1 MMRAAVLFSGGKDS
15 VYATYIAQ
23 QQHFDIVGTVTIV
36 PSVSDS
42 YMFHVPNAGFASM
55 ISSAMGIPNL
65 TAEVPPK
72 KDELKILSQ
81 AIESIGVDAVITGAI
96 ASDYQ
101 MFRINFVCEE
111 LGVKAFSPLWHK
123 NQEALFRE
131 IVGAGFDVRMVGVA
145 ADGLD
150 ESWLGRAVD
159 SKAIDD
165 LVALQRK
172 RRINVSGEGGE
183 FETVVLDGPDF
194 CRRIRISSSSVR
206 WTGSSGLLRI
216 HALRLENKGRRC
228 SVPPRAAS
236 PSR

>member
-1 MMRAAVLFSGGKDS
+1 MIRAAVLFSGGKDS

-23 QQHFDIVGTVTIV
+23 QQLFDVVGTITII

-42 YMFHVPNAGFASM
+42 YMFHVPNARLAST

-65 TAEVPPK
+65 TAEVPAEQ
-72 KDELKILSQ
+72 DELQILSR
-81 AIESIGVDAVITGAI
+81 AIKSMEVDAVVTGAI

-111 LGVKAFSPLWHK
+111 LGVRVFSPLWHK
-123 NQEALFRE
+123 NQEMLFRE

-150 ESWLGRAVD
+150 ERWLGRMVD

-165 LVALQRK
+165 LVALQKK

-183 FETVVLDGPDF
+183 FETIVLDGPDF
-194 CRRIRISSSSVR
+194 RRTLEIASSSVS
-206 WTGSSGLLRI
+206 WIGSSGTLGIR
-216 HALRLENKGRRC
+216 ALSAVDKVR
-228 SVPPRAAS
+228 
-236 PSR
+236 

>member
-23 QQHFDIVGTVTIV
+23 QQHFDVVGTITII

-42 YMFHVPNAGFASM
+42 YMFHVPNARFASM

-65 TAEVPPK
+65 TAEVPSEQ
-72 KDELKILSQ
+72 DELLILSR
-81 AIESIGVDAVITGAI
+81 AIESMGVDAVITGAI

-111 LGVKAFSPLWHK
+111 LGVRVFSPFWHK
-123 NQEALFRE
+123 NQEMLFRE

-150 ESWLGRAVD
+150 ERWLGRLID
-159 SKAIDD
+159 SNAIDD
-165 LVALQRK
+165 LVTLRRK

-183 FETVVLDGPDF
+183 FETIVLNGPNFTKRLEIASCSAD
-194 CRRIRISSSSVR
+194 
-206 WTGSSGLLRI
+206 WHTQSGVLRI
-216 HALRLENKGRRC
+216 NALRQLEK
-228 SVPPRAAS
+228 AQ
-236 PSR
+236 

>member
-23 QQHFDIVGTVTIV
+23 QQHFDVVGTITII

-42 YMFHVPNAGFASM
+42 YMFHVPNARFAST
-55 ISSAMGIPNL
+55 ISSAMGVPNV
-65 TAEVPPK
+65 TAEVPSEQ
-72 KDELKILSQ
+72 DELRVLSQ
-81 AIESIGVDAVITGAI
+81 AIGSSGVDAVITGAI

-111 LGVKAFSPLWHK
+111 LGVKVFSPLWHK
-123 NQEALFRE
+123 DQEMLLRE

-150 ESWLGRAVD
+150 ESWLGRMID
-159 SKAIDD
+159 SRTIDD
-165 LVALQRK
+165 LVALRRK

-183 FETVVLDGPDF
+183 FETIVLDGPDF
-194 CRRIRISSSSVR
+194 RRRLEMASSSVN
-206 WTGSSGLLRI
+206 WAGSSGTLGI
-216 HALRLENKGRRC
+216 HALSAVDK
-228 SVPPRAAS
+228 V
-236 PSR
+236 

>member
-23 QQHFDIVGTVTIV
+23 QQHLDIVGTITIV

-42 YMFHVPNAGFASM
+42 YMFHVPNARFASM
-55 ISSAMGIPNL
+55 ISGAIGIPNL
-65 TAEVPPK
+65 TVEVPPGD
-72 KDELKILSQ
+72 DELQILSQ
-81 AIESIGVDAVITGAI
+81 AIESMAVDSVVTGAI

-111 LGVKAFSPLWHK
+111 LGIKVFSPLWHK
-123 NQEALFRE
+123 GQEALLRE
-131 IVGAGFDVRMVGVA
+131 IVAAGFDIRMVGVA

-150 ESWLGRAVD
+150 ENWLGRKIDA
-159 SKAIDD
+159 KAIDD

-183 FETVVLDGPDF
+183 FETIALDGPNF
-194 CRRIRISSSSVR
+194 IKSLEIASCSVD
-206 WTGSSGLLRI
+206 WHTQSGVLRI
-216 HALRLENKGRRC
+216 NALRQLEK
-228 SVPPRAAS
+228 AQ
-236 PSR
+236 